1 LDCHFAARYLFY
13 KSLSTKIKHNLSSLY
28 TNEEISSI
36 NPCLISFT
44 INDFLATSNLSN
56 ANSIEDNPLPFLP
69 PFQHSQSHS
78 QLQPSPQQ
86 PQHQQQ
92 INQPTQKQPLN
103 SNELSKGHK
112 NQFDNHSPAVTS
124 IMPF

>member
-1 LDCHFAARYLFY
+1 MKKFPA
-13 KSLSTKIKHNLSSLY
+13 
-28 TNEEISSI
+28 
-36 NPCLISFT
+36 LIPALALLPLT
-44 INDFLATSNLSN
+44 IFLATLNLAN

-112 NQFDNHSPAVTS
+112 NQFDNHSPTVTS